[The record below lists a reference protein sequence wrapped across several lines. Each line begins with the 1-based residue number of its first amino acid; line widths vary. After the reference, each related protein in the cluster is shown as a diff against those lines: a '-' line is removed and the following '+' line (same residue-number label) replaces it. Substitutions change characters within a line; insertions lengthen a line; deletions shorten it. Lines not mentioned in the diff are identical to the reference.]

1 MDKINVT
8 GIVADKANH
17 KILAIWACDCAERVL
32 NLFEKE
38 HPDDSN
44 LVNAILTAR
53 LWINDKIKMVEAR
66 KKAFACHNSARNST
80 FESAIFAARAV
91 GHACATAHVAT
102 HAIYA
107 AKYALKAIKFSEADS
122 EQLILKEK
130 TWQDSH
136 LILLLKGKQ
145 NEYKI

>member
-1 MDKINVT
+1 MDKNQYDR
-8 GIVADKANH
+8 IVADKANH

-38 HPDDSN
+38 H
-44 LVNAILTAR
+44 
-53 LWINDKIKMVEAR
+53 
-66 KKAFACHNSARNST
+66 SARNST

-91 GHACATAHVAT
+91 GHGCATAHVAT

>member
-1 MDKINVT
+1 MDKNQYDR
-8 GIVADKANH
+8 IVADKANH
-17 KILAIWACDCAERVL
+17 KILVTWASDCAERVL

-38 HPDDSN
+38 HPYDSN
-44 LVNAILTAR
+44 LVNAIWTAR
-53 LWINDKIKMVEAR
+53 LWTNDKIKMVEAR
-66 KKAFACHNSARNST
+66 KKAFASHKSARSST
-80 FESAIFAARAV
+80 SESAIFAARSA
-91 GHACATAHVAT
+91 GHASATAHVAT

-107 AKYALKAIKFSEADS
+107 AKYSLKAIKFSEADS

-145 NEYKI
+145 NEYNI